1 MKKIRICHFTNHIT
15 GRSDGVY
22 THLMMLFKYLDKST
36 YEQFLVF
43 QGDEKIENEV
53 QALGVKVIVIP
64 TIDNKFPINCLIQ
77 FLRFVKFYKI
87 DIIQAHYL
95 KPYIIGAIANIVL
108 RKKMIFNYHGLFINN
123 LYNNYFEKLAYR
135 FFHSLSV
142 LLGSVNLALAESLAN
157 KENLLRETKSFPE
170 IRVYYNGFDPDM
182 GDTID
187 INIVNHLTK
196 LKEIYFIVGIIAR
209 IEIQKRID
217 ISLNIAKTV
226 VSKFP
231 KTFFIYFGDGP
242 DLYNMKKK
250 IQALGL
256 GKNVEFMDYIPGAKA
271 YIKFFD
277 ILLFTSDWEG
287 LPLSLWEAMANGV
300 PIASTDVGGIK
311 EIVEGEKCG
320 IIFPKSSINEGAAV
334 IEEFILNKEL
344 KSNLGKN
351 GFEAI
356 RNKYTLSAFI
366 KTMETIYLDI

>member
-77 FLRFVKFYKI
+77 FLRFVKSYKI

-187 INIVNHLTK
+187 INIVDHLTK

-217 ISLNIAKTV
+217 VSLNIAKTV
-226 VSKFP
+226 VNKFP

-344 KSNLGKN
+344 KNNLGKN